1 MGMEVYTFKDKKALA
16 LSFCERLQE
25 ALGGVDDYHLAL
37 SGGSTPRIIFETLA
51 TEYLDTLAWD
61 KLHIYWGDERCV
73 PPEHTESNFKMA
85 KDTFLSRAGIPK
97 DQIHRMIG
105 EAPPE
110 EEASR
115 YGKLLGDNLPQK
127 DGLPEFDMIMLG
139 LGDDGHTASIF
150 PHQINLWNSQ
160 QSCVVAEH
168 PVSGQ
173 LRISLSGQ
181 VINNAKEVCF
191 LVTGKGKAEKVQEL
205 LEPRGSNIIYPAS
218 LVDPTSGDLL
228 WYLDKDA
235 ASGLQSRDSYQ

>member
-1 MGMEVYTFKDKKALA
+1 MEVYTFKDKQALA

-25 ALGGVDDYHLAL
+25 ALGSVDDYHLAL

-51 TEYLDTLAWD
+51 AEYLDTLEWD

-85 KDTFLSRAGIPK
+85 NDTFLSQARVPK
-97 DQIHRMIG
+97 DQIHRIIG
-105 EAPPE
+105 EASPKD
-110 EEASR
+110 EANR

-127 DGLPEFDMIMLG
+127 GGLPEFDMIMLG

-150 PHQINLWNSQ
+150 PHQIELWDSQ

-173 LRISLSGQ
+173 QRISLSGQ

-205 LEPRGSNIIYPAS
+205 LEPRENRIVYPAS
-218 LVDPTSGDLL
+218 LVDPSLGDLL

-235 ASGLQSRDSYQ
+235 ASELRNQDSFN